1 MSLSIAGIW
10 RVRLSHTLVLFSLSW
25 WPGSSHSSTVC
36 VPITSTLRGTTAIF
50 FFFWSTHRQECQ
62 SCSPSGR
69 HTACPEKLEL
79 GTLPSW
85 LSRPLATVT
94 DVLFNTR
101 AGGGLGWSE
110 YKLAHCLQEGECTAN
125 VAAKYFTCK
134 LIPLQLGLTGHLRP
148 PCYFTCFSSHKRTWI
163 KWGRHR
169 TRPICEHGSSVW
181 HTLLFLHVCLCL
193 MAG

>member
-1 MSLSIAGIW
+1 MSIHRG
-10 RVRLSHTLVLFSLSW
+10 RLEAPLCQYQSSCPSRLLAFDGSVYHILWCFSACHDGLAA
-25 WPGSSHSSTVC
+25 H
-36 VPITSTLRGTTAIF
+36 TAILYVSQSRPPSEEQQQLF
-50 FFFWSTHRQECQ
+50 FPFWSTHRQECQ

-85 LSRPLATVT
+85 LSLPLATVT

-125 VAAKYFTCK
+125 VAAKYLTHVQAHPFTV
-134 LIPLQLGLTGHLRP
+134 G
-148 PCYFTCFSSHKRTWI
+148 FD
-163 KWGRHR
+163 
-169 TRPICEHGSSVW
+169 GSSAPS
-181 HTLLFLHVCLCL
+181 LLFHMLFIS
-193 MAG
+193 